1 MQNPTP
7 APATAP
13 VPAQPSLPVPV
24 VPATPQESPFNTQG
38 PTRPINQQEINII
51 RSQRSEMSDQLQSA
65 QNRRERVLNELR
77 TAPAGTEQGLQQ
89 QYQVLSDRIVAI
101 ENDIEASGRVLRTGQ
116 VPAGMVLVPPRGSLS
131 ASSGTDDAERGAAMV
146 AMILIPIGAVYM
158 WRAFRRKRRGGRRQ
172 AELTA
177 EHDSR
182 FERLEQAVDAIA
194 LEIERVGESQRYQ
207 AKLLTEANMM
217 PAMGGGG
224 GGGQKVGEPVRA
236 REYDR

>member
-7 APATAP
+7 APP
-13 VPAQPSLPVPV
+13 PLPVPV
-24 VPATPQESPFNTQG
+24 TPAAPQPSLFEINPQG
-38 PTRPINQQEINII
+38 PTRPITQQEISII
-51 RSQRSEMSDQLQSA
+51 RSQRSEMSEQLQSA
-65 QNRRERVLNELR
+65 QNRRERVLDELR
-77 TAPAGTEQGLQQ
+77 TAPAGTEPGLQQ

-116 VPAGMVLVPPRGSLS
+116 VPAQIVLVPPRSSLR
-131 ASSGTDDAERGAAMV
+131 SGNQTDDAERGAAMAAV
-146 AMILIPIGAVYM
+146 ILLPIGAIYLL
-158 WRAFRRKRRGGRRQ
+158 RAFRRRRRGGRREVEMN
-172 AELTA
+172 AEQ
-177 EHDSR
+177 DSR

-217 PAMGGGG
+217 PAMGGA
-224 GGGQKVGEPVRA
+224 QKAGEPARA

>member
-7 APATAP
+7 PAPAPPTP
-13 VPAQPSLPVPV
+13 PTIPVPV
-24 VPATPQESPFNTQG
+24 QPATPQPSPFEITAQG
-38 PTRPINQQEINII
+38 PTRPITQQEINIL
-51 RSQRSEMSDQLQSA
+51 RSQRGEMSDQLQSA

-77 TAPAGTEQGLQQ
+77 TAPAGTEPGLQQ

-116 VPAGMVLVPPRGSLS
+116 VPAGIVLVPPRSSLR
-131 ASSGTDDAERGAAMV
+131 SGNRTDDAERGAALAATV
-146 AMILIPIGAVYM
+146 LIPIGVIFM
-158 WRAFRRKRRGGRRQ
+158 WRALRRRRRGGRR
-172 AELTA
+172 EVEMTA
-177 EHDSR
+177 EQDSR

-217 PAMGGGG
+217 PAMGVS
-224 GGGQKVGEPVRA
+224 QKAGDPVRA
-236 REYDR
+236 REFDR

>member
-7 APATAP
+7 APPAP
-13 VPAQPSLPVPV
+13 PPLPVPV
-24 VPATPQESPFNTQG
+24 VPATPQPSLFEINPQG
-38 PTRPINQQEINII
+38 PTRPLTQQEINVI
-51 RSQRSEMSDQLQSA
+51 RSQRGEMSDQLQSA

-77 TAPAGTEQGLQQ
+77 TAPAGTEPGLQQ

-116 VPAGMVLVPPRGSLS
+116 VPVGLVLVPPRSSLR
-131 ASSGTDDAERGAAMV
+131 SGNQTDDAERGAAL
-146 AMILIPIGAVYM
+146 AATILIPIGVIYM
-158 WRAFRRKRRGGRRQ
+158 WRAFRRRRRGGRRQ
-172 AELTA
+172 AEMTA
-177 EHDSR
+177 EQDSR

-217 PAMGGGG
+217 PAMGGA
-224 GGGQKVGEPVRA
+224 QKAVESVRA
-236 REYDR
+236 REFDR